1 MRIQEIETFYAN
13 NINDLR
19 ANNFLKT
26 RLRLKKLLDY
36 DMYNL
41 PKNENV
47 AEIIHN
53 ISVSKYK

>member
-1 MRIQEIETFYAN
+1 MRIQEIETFYAS

-26 RLRLKKLLDY
+26 RLRLKKLLNY

-47 AEIIHN
+47 AEIIQN
-53 ISVSKYK
+53 ISFSKYM